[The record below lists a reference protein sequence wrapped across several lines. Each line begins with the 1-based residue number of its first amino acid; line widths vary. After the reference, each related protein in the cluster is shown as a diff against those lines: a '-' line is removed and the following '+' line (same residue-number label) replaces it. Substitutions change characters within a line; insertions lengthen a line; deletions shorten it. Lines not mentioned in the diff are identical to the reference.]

1 MEIIGNRADM
11 ELKDRNL
18 EMIRVDEERELNFL
32 MKKLYEDYLT
42 PLEKAT

>member
-1 MEIIGNRADM
+1 M

-18 EMIRVDEERELNFL
+18 EMIRVDEERELSFL